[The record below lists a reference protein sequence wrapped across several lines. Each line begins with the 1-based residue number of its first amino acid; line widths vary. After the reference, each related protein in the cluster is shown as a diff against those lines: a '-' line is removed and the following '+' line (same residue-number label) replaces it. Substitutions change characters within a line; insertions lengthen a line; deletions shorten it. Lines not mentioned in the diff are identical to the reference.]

1 MTRKEE
7 IKSLIKN
14 AVAGHLSGNY
24 KLFLFGS
31 QVGLQELK
39 RADID
44 VGIDA
49 GRPLS
54 PREES
59 LIRSELE
66 NLPTLYKVDFVDFTK
81 VDDGFKKIALS
92 NFESL

>member
-7 IKSLIKN
+7 IKLMIKKV
-14 AVAGHLSGNY
+14 VAGHLSGSY

-31 QVGLQELK
+31 QVGLPELK

-54 PREES
+54 LREES
-59 LIRSELE
+59 LIWSELKKY
-66 NLPTLYKVDFVDFTK
+66 NL
-81 VDDGFKKIALS
+81 
-92 NFESL
+92 